1 MDALTALRSRKSI
14 RKYESRPVPREALEN
29 MIDCARLAP
38 SANGLQPWEFVVVTE
53 RPMLDRLAE
62 INAFGKFL
70 HEATAAVV
78 VLSRDVKY
86 FVEDCSTAVHAL
98 MVAAAAQGLGTC
110 WIAGDKKPYA
120 DDIRRLVGAP
130 EGFRLVAT
138 IAVGHPAEDPERDK
152 RPLSEVL
159 HWERF

>member
-1 MDALTALRSRKSI
+1 MDALTALRARKSI
-14 RKYESRPVPREALEN
+14 RKYDSRPVSREALEN

-38 SANGLQPWEFVVVTE
+38 SANGVQPWEFIVVTE

-70 HEATAAVV
+70 NEATAAVV

-86 FVEDCSTAVHAL
+86 YLEDSCAAVHAL
-98 MVAAAAQGLGTC
+98 MVAATAQGLGTC

-130 EGFRLVAT
+130 EGLKLVAT
-138 IAVGHPAEDPERDK
+138 IAVGHPAEDPARDK

-159 HWERF
+159 HWERY